1 MRLSQ
6 RAFPHPVVGNADDVL
21 EAAFQA
27 PIVVSHDGV
36 NYYLS
41 VDVQCSSSTISA
53 LIEKGD
59 AAYVVH
65 VECSNTLYRSVF
77 EFTETR
83 RELMIPGENLNA
95 TVEVNV
101 FVRAKRDIAEY
112 TVENSHPDYGDT
124 SFGISAG
131 DVLAIAEGMTFDA
144 DIDFD
149 ALRSV
154 SSIMQVRQHPAGG
167 DMPMAVDFNDEKI
180 TILLSARD
188 FENYKIVRA
197 AKPLSAT
204 VVAALVL
211 PVLME
216 ALRTLQENH
225 SEYESLRWCRCLK
238 RRVEHVGFDLASEPL
253 TLAQRLLELPIR
265 RALMNART
273 VLDEGV
279 E

>member
-1 MRLSQ
+1 MKLSQ

-21 EAAFQA
+21 EAAFQS
-27 PIVVSHDGV
+27 PITVSHDGV

-41 VDVQCSSSTISA
+41 VDVQCSSPTISA

-59 AAYVVH
+59 AAYIVH

-77 EFTETR
+77 EFTETKK
-83 RELMIPGENLNA
+83 ELMIPGENLNA

-101 FVRAKRDIAEY
+101 FVRAKQDISGY
-112 TVENSHPDYGDT
+112 TVENSHSDYGDT
-124 SFGISAG
+124 AFNISTG

-154 SSIMQVRQHPAGG
+154 SSIMQIRQHPADG
-167 DMPMAVDFNDEKI
+167 DMPMEVDFDDEKI

-188 FENYKIVRA
+188 FENYKIVKT

-204 VVAALVL
+204 VAAALVL
-211 PVLME
+211 PALLE
-216 ALRTLQENH
+216 ALRTLQGDH
-225 SEYESLRWCRCLK
+225 SEYENLRWSRCLK
-238 RRVEHVGFDLASEPL
+238 RRVEQVGLSLTSEPL
-253 TLAQRLLELPIR
+253 TLAQKLLELPIR
-265 RALMNART
+265 RALTNARM

>member
-1 MRLSQ
+1 MKLSQ

-27 PIVVSHDGV
+27 PITVLHDGV

-41 VDVQCSSSTISA
+41 VDIQCSSQTIMG

-59 AAYVVH
+59 AAYVLH
-65 VECSNTLYRSVF
+65 VECSNTLYRNAF
-77 EFTETR
+77 EFTESKK
-83 RELMIPGENLNA
+83 ELMIPGENLNA

-101 FVRAKRDIAEY
+101 FVRAKRDIANY
-112 TVENSHPDYGDT
+112 TVENSHSDYGET
-124 SFGISAG
+124 AFSISAG
-131 DVLAIAEGMTFDA
+131 DALAIAEGMTFDA

-154 SSIMQVRQHPAGG
+154 SSIMQIRQHPADG
-167 DMPMAVDFNDEKI
+167 DMPMEVDFNDEKI
-180 TILLSARD
+180 TILLSAHD
-188 FENYKIVRA
+188 FENYKILKA
-197 AKPLSAT
+197 AKPLCAT
-204 VVAALVL
+204 VVATLVL
-211 PVLME
+211 PALME
-216 ALRTLQENH
+216 ALRMLREDH

-238 RRVEHVGFDLASEPL
+238 RRVEHLGLSLSSESL
-253 TLAQRLLELPIR
+253 TLAQKLLELPIR
-265 RALMNART
+265 RALMNARS